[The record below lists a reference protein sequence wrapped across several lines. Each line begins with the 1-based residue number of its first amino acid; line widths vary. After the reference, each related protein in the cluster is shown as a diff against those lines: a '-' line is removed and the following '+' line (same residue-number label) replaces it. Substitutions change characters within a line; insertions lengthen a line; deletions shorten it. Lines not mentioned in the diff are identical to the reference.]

1 MLKALTGKN
10 RFCLRFEFLTF
21 QFLHIF
27 YQSYFCVI
35 SNIWKKLYLSFLRFH
50 NSVIIGC
57 FSYNLLENS
66 DDISSDSKYQNQMT
80 TQLFQIFWPEYPIW
94 FEKHQSSPNE
104 ISHSQTFLL
113 NMFLL
118 KLWNSNLK
126 LTLGKMLQ
134 KLLSFWVT
142 VQQPYSGK
150 DSYRYE
156 QNTPHWF
163 LQIWTQ

>member
-1 MLKALTGKN
+1 MNFLLSNFCTFFTNHIFVLLVISERNYIYHFWDFTILLSLAVSHIICWRILMT
-10 RFCLRFEFLTF
+10 FCLIANIK
-21 QFLHIF
+21 LH
-27 YQSYFCVI
+27 C
-35 SNIWKKLYLSFLRFH
+35 H
-50 NSVIIGC
+50 
-57 FSYNLLENS
+57 
-66 DDISSDSKYQNQMT
+66 QNQMT
-80 TQLFQIFWPEYPIW
+80 TQLFQIFWPEYPIL
-94 FEKHQSSPNE
+94 FEKPSPNDK
-104 ISHSQTFLL
+104 SYSQTFLPH
-113 NMFLL
+113 MFLL